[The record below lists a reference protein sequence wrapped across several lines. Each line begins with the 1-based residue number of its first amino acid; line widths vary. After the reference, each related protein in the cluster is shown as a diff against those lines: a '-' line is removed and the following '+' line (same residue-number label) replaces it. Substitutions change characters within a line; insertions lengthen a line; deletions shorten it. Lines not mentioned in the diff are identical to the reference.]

1 MAKALTLSA
10 STVAPGPSTPT
21 HEAQLNEVILRL
33 HHGQLARVLYVGV
46 TSDLERRVLEHKKGL
61 LPGFTSKYHITWL
74 VYYEVHERA
83 IYAIERRSVSR
94 LGAGTRRWLWWRG

>member
-1 MAKALTLSA
+1 
-10 STVAPGPSTPT
+10 
-21 HEAQLNEVILRL
+21 
-33 HHGQLARVLYVGV
+33 LARVLYAGV